1 MGVVPRG
8 VERWLGERK
17 NPEGGGGEEDGARRP
32 PQREE
37 VGSQWGGGQC
47 AEGDGRMGAS
57 FGTCSGLAPEVRVPQ
72 LQGQVP
78 LLERLLYLQRDSQP
92 LACTESSWE
101 ALSRMET

>member
-57 FGTCSGLAPEVRVPQ
+57 FGTCSGGKSTSVTGAGAAAGTP
-72 LQGQVP
+72 
-78 LLERLLYLQRDSQP
+78 
-92 LACTESSWE
+92 
-101 ALSRMET
+101 ALPPA